1 MLKKILFGFTTVALA
16 IGSAA
21 TTYHVTLFQ
30 SSVIN
35 GTELKPGDYKVEI
48 KNDKAVFSQGKNTT
62 EAPVK
67 VVEDAQ
73 QKYRSNVVRYGPES
87 RVQEMRIGGTR
98 TKLVFG
104 NDASNATPAGQ

>member
-1 MLKKILFGFTTVALA
+1 MLKKLLFGISTVALA
-16 IGSAA
+16 VGSAA

-30 SSVIN
+30 PSVVN

-48 KNDKAVFSQGKNTT
+48 KNDKAVFSQGKTST

-87 RVQEMRIGGTR
+87 RVQEVRFGGTK

-104 NDASNATPAGQ
+104 NDVSNATPAGQ